1 MKRPPSEP
9 RGPGRHRLFYA
20 LWPDALVAEKLEG
33 LQSGL
38 AGKKTQRQD
47 FHLTLAFLGE
57 QPAQA
62 LPVLESVLCG
72 LSRPDMTMVLDRYGC
87 FERLDLLWAGMSS
100 VPQALLDLQLKL
112 STALRAS
119 GVAFRQETAFR
130 PHITLA
136 RKVRTMPETDFSPIV
151 WSAYSLVL
159 AQSESMPGEG
169 RYRILAS
176 R

>member
-1 MKRPPSEP
+1 MSPTPSEP

-20 LWPDALVAEKLEG
+20 LWPDALVAERLEG
-33 LQSGL
+33 LQAGV

-62 LPVLESVLCG
+62 LPVLESVLNR
-72 LSRPDMTMVLDRYGC
+72 LSSPDMTLVLDRYGC
-87 FERLDLLWAGMSS
+87 FKRLDLLWAGMSS
-100 VPQALLDLQLKL
+100 VPQALFDLQLSL
-112 STALRAS
+112 SMALRAS
-119 GVAFRQETAFR
+119 GIAFKQETAFR

-136 RKVRTMPETDFSPIV
+136 RKVKTMPETDFSPIV

-159 AQSESMPGEG
+159 ARSESMPGEG